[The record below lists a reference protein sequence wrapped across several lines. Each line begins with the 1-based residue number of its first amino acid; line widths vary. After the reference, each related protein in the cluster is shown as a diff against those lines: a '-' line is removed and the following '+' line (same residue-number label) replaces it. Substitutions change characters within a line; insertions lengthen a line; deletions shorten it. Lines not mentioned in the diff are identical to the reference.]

1 MYQSQLRPTNFDIL
15 IEDQKS
21 IHTIYCFVYRVNIDT
36 VINRMLIHSLVYIN
50 MYNYCSFADC
60 HTGEAS
66 IRNNNFIVIVVI
78 VVIIVIVGIVVWE
91 CLMYNATIMLTKIT
105 MKSIT

>member
-1 MYQSQLRPTNFDIL
+1 
-15 IEDQKS
+15 
-21 IHTIYCFVYRVNIDT
+21 
-36 VINRMLIHSLVYIN
+36 

-66 IRNNNFIVIVVI
+66 IQNNNFIVI

-105 MKSIT
+105 VKSIT